1 MAKFLRQL
9 VFLMWR
15 YYTPGFHFG
24 TIIQHGNLSE
34 RRTGYR
40 DKLNM
45 DIQLATCDICVDEV
59 IVLLF
64 QSLKQ

>member
-24 TIIQHGNLSE
+24 TVIQYGNLSE
-34 RRTGYR
+34 KQTGCG
-40 DKLNM
+40 DKFNM
-45 DIQLATCDICVDEV
+45 DIQLY
-59 IVLLF
+59 
-64 QSLKQ
+64 